1 MRLTPIALAAPLL
14 ALSVAAAGH
23 NAPTDAPPV
32 SGGDLGC
39 VIRLVV
45 MAAAADK
52 GAENPQKSEKDRETS
67 RESARKARHDMA
79 WYLARLELTPDNG
92 QRPAEGFKIYGEF
105 MKLPAEAMLKEI
117 DLCQSWSREHQT
129 ATLSS
134 IKTKQ

>member
-1 MRLTPIALAAPLL
+1 MTASSAAED
-14 ALSVAAAGH
+14 ADSAAAKAAAAA
-23 NAPTDAPPV
+23 NNM
-32 SGGDLGC
+32 GDK
-39 VIRLVV
+39 
-45 MAAAADK
+45 MEAAADK

-117 DLCQSWSREHQT
+117 DLITCESSWHMVQADQKKEARGSRK
-129 ATLSS
+129 S
-134 IKTKQ
+134 KKRR